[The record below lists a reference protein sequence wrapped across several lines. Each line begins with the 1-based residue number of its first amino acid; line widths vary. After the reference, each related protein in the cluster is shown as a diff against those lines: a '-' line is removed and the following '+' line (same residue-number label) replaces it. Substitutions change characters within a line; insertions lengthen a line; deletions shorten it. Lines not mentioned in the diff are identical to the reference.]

1 MDKTAFTQAMIDN
14 TRAMIQR
21 LLFSKSFKANAILT
35 IAMAIGIITNS
46 HNLEKIG
53 NKMIEVIDK
62 INTATRCLHFYFDV
76 FVFVL
81 SP

>member
-53 NKMIEVIDK
+53 NKMIEAIDK
-62 INTATRCLHFYFDV
+62 INTSNQEPSFLF
-76 FVFVL
+76 
-81 SP
+81 

>member
-14 TRAMIQR
+14 TRAMIQC

-53 NKMIEVIDK
+53 NKMIEAIDK
-62 INTATRCLHFYFDV
+62 INTSNQVPSFLF
-76 FVFVL
+76 
-81 SP
+81 

>member
-14 TRAMIQR
+14 TRAMIQH

-53 NKMIEVIDK
+53 NKMIEAIDK
-62 INTATRCLHFYFDV
+62 INTSNQVPSFLF
-76 FVFVL
+76 
-81 SP
+81 

>member
-53 NKMIEVIDK
+53 NKMIEAIDK
-62 INTATRCLHFYFDV
+62 INTSNQVPSFLF
-76 FVFVL
+76 
-81 SP
+81 